1 MSPDEVQ
8 ALAAAVQAN
17 CEIADARHAGELS
30 LCNYL
35 LQMREYY
42 RWWHGLGFGQVPP
55 RTDLG
60 RWLAEREAAWEA
72 LEGAAFQPLPGAG
85 AAFDAFDTDRVN
97 HLLRP
102 AGLVYGAGGAEAGRP
117 GFFLAEL
124 QAQHD
129 GGPVV
134 QHCGRELA
142 RGLFAPP
149 AALQGGRTIVLRRDA
164 LLRWLWQLWEGF
176 DLHRPDGAFAAWL
189 RGHRVTDA
197 AGFVAAL
204 PALADEASTVLRLH
218 EQGEYEAA
226 AWLEPGW
233 AALRLSVQDR
243 RSALLLR
250 AVRDLVA
257 DCRVTLPALL
267 DRGEAGPVH
276 FWGASFEGHRAT
288 LHPALGAGYRAWA
301 AGEGDAALRA
311 ACDAGDRR
319 FAALARELLAL
330 GTPEAVTRRL
340 ASPG

>member
-35 LQMREYY
+35 LQMREYF
-42 RWWHGLGFGQVPP
+42 RWHHGLGFEEVPP
-55 RTDLG
+55 RAEVG
-60 RWLAEREAAWEA
+60 RWLAERESAWAA
-72 LEGAAFQPLPGAG
+72 LEAEAFRPLPCAG
-85 AAFDAFDTDRVN
+85 DDLDAFDVDRVN
-97 HLLRP
+97 ATLQP
-102 AGLVYGAGGAEAGRP
+102 AGLVYGAGGVEAGRP

-124 QAQHD
+124 LAQHD

-149 AALQGGRTIVLRRDA
+149 AALQGGCTIVLRRDA
-164 LLRWLWQLWEGF
+164 LARWLWQLWEGF
-176 DLHRPDGAFAAWL
+176 ALQRPDGAFAAWL
-189 RGHRVTDA
+189 RGHRVGDA
-197 AGFVAAL
+197 ADFLAAL
-204 PALADEASTVLRLH
+204 PALADEALGVLLLH
-218 EQGEYEAA
+218 ERGEFEAA
-226 AWLEPGW
+226 SWLEPGW
-233 AALRLSVQDR
+233 AALRLQVQDR
-243 RSALLLR
+243 RTTLLLR

-267 DRGEAGPVH
+267 DRGEAGPMH

-288 LHPALGAGYRAWA
+288 LHPALRAGYRAWA

-311 ACDAGDRR
+311 ACHEGDTR
-319 FAALARELLAL
+319 FGALARELLVLA
-330 GTPEAVTRRL
+330 TPDAVMRRL
-340 ASPG
+340 AG